1 MRFFPNNNI
10 ADSMFFSSHKRKK
23 RKSPANITP
32 IQANNWKRIY
42 FEISSDLRGILD
54 TENKSFLKMVS
65 PLVINENTV
74 YIIQTTRPHHSL
86 RNTNHEQN
94 ITASSI
100 GHCRSIPFR
109 WGCASFPRRKLSG
122 YRETLRR
129 LSFREEACGGMLTL
143 HPLRRSG
150 GRGRLRRHAHRHR
163 LLQRLL
169 HGERRDGEVG
179 VESVGVVLTV
189 RDEQRERGVAEIR
202 RLESGEVRVV
212 PPRLGVIL
220 WACLSLERGNGR
232 LREMKWKI

>member
-1 MRFFPNNNI
+1 MLTDLQRI
-10 ADSMFFSSHKRKK
+10 EHMIETADLLLRFSSNLTEAEYAASLEKQYAMKFAFVMLGEDAARISEEVQKK
-23 RKSPANITP
+23 HPDIPWR
-32 IQANNWKRIY
+32 
-42 FEISSDLRGILD
+42 EIKG
-54 TENKSFLKMVS
+54 
-65 PLVINENTV
+65 
-74 YIIQTTRPHHSL
+74 L
-86 RNTNHEQN
+86 RNIVAHAYNKTDGEV
-94 ITASSI
+94 IWETASNDIEPSAETVAPDQVRTS
-100 GHCRSIPFR
+100 G
-109 WGCASFPRRKLSG
+109 G

-220 WACLSLERGNGR
+220 WTCLSLERGNGR

>member
-1 MRFFPNNNI
+1 MRFFQNNNI
-10 ADSMFFSSHKRKK
+10 ADSLFFSSHRRKK
-23 RKSPANITP
+23 RKSPANVTP

-54 TENKSFLKMVS
+54 TENKSFLKMFS
-65 PLVINENTV
+65 SLVIKEKTV

-94 ITASSI
+94 ITDSSI
-100 GHCRSIPFR
+100 G
-109 WGCASFPRRKLSG
+109 
-122 YRETLRR
+122 
-129 LSFREEACGGMLTL
+129 EEACGGMLTL

-189 RDEQRERGVAEIR
+189 RDEQRERGVAVIR

-220 WACLSLERGNGR
+220 WTCLSLERGNGR